1 MKRIYSR
8 ILLAAACLSLS
19 GSVQVFGKGGKTT
32 GPEMKTG
39 DLEEVERLDGAT
51 VSRRSLGAAI
61 SEIIVDD
68 LVKYPDLTLTNAL
81 QGRAAGLITISG
93 DGGLGVNSSSIYVR
107 GQHAGGTAAIV
118 VVDGI
123 ERSIDD
129 ISAEEIGSIEILK
142 DAPAKIIYGP
152 RATNGVILVTTKRGV
167 ADTRVI
173 NATLEYGV
181 TPVTRMP
188 SYLNAYDYAT
198 LYNEA
203 RGNDGLADYYLP
215 YQLEGYRNSSGENDM
230 LYPDIDWYKRF
241 TKNIGTYRKA
251 SVEFRGGSE
260 RARYALVTTYTGGSG
275 YEKVADEAQLHRF
288 NIRGNL
294 DIKIN
299 DFLTASA
306 DVAARLETK
315 TWYGMSSSNL
325 FGKLSTYRPNEY
337 PFMMTAEECGLEP
350 NEDGSPYYGGSLL
363 HTDNVYVDMTYGG
376 DKDERYV
383 NSQTDLGLKF
393 NFDKFVKGLFADAFI
408 TFDNYSYQNTA
419 MTRTYAT
426 YAVDGYLDEYG
437 QQQMRVSQVKKLN
450 QSDDINVSSH
460 VTTRTMGFR
469 VDGGYRGQAGK
480 HEYSAVAAFRY
491 YKDEVP
497 GANQNCVTS
506 NATLRLNYG
515 WNSRFYAEAILGVTG
530 SNQFLDNRFLFV
542 GSGSIAY
549 VLSDAPYIKVKV
561 SGGRLGY
568 NPNGN
573 YLLYKTAWANAG
585 TYSLGNNNNT
595 SVHIT
600 NINRVGN
607 PQIGWVTQ
615 TEGNIGFEGS
625 LLDNRLSFAVDGFV
639 ERRDNI
645 ITGLNS
651 KFSELIGPYTP
662 SFNYGSVRNAGA
674 ELDIAWSDMAAG
686 GDFRYSVGAN
696 VSFSR
701 NCVIKTD
708 EVDGIE
714 SYRSVVGHPT
724 SAIFGLRSEG
734 LFGRD
739 VDIEGHPKQLYGYYT
754 DGDVA
759 YKDLNGDG
767 FVDDKDQTYLGQT
780 FPLASLGID
789 IDLKYKG
796 FGLYILGTANLG
808 QSVILS
814 NNYYQN
820 SGSNS
825 YSTYALNRW
834 HPVNNPEGT
843 LPRLTTT
850 SGGNSYLTSDF
861 WMRKG
866 SWFRL
871 KNVELSYTLQS
882 RKANSFCKSA
892 KFFARGTNLFVLS
905 GIKELDP
912 ERLDAGVTNYPVF
925 RTVTCGVTVGF

>member
-1 MKRIYSR
+1 MNTYIR
-8 ILLAAACLSLS
+8 ILLAFAFLSLIGGANVS
-19 GSVQVFGKGGKTT
+19 GKDKKPSASEIGSGTN
-32 GPEMKTG
+32 
-39 DLEEVERLDGAT
+39 DVERLDGAS
-51 VSRRSLGAAI
+51 VSQHSLGAAI
-61 SEIIVDD
+61 SGINVDD

-81 QGRAAGLITISG
+81 QGRAAGLFVISG
-93 DGGLGVNSSSIYVR
+93 NGGLGANSSSLYVR
-107 GQHAGGTAAIV
+107 GQHAAGTSAIV

-152 RATNGVILVTTKRGV
+152 RATNGVILVTTKRGE
-167 ADTRVI
+167 AHKRII

-188 SYLNAYDYAT
+188 SYLNAYDYAV

-215 YQLEGYRNSSGENDM
+215 YQLEGYMNSTGENDM
-230 LYPDIDWYKRF
+230 LYPNIDWYNRF
-241 TKNIGTYRKA
+241 TRDFGTYRKA
-251 SVEFRGGSE
+251 SVEFRGGND
-260 RARYALVTTYTGGSG
+260 RARYALVATYTGGSG
-275 YEKVADEAQLHRF
+275 YEKVADAAQLHRF
-288 NIRGNL
+288 NLRGNL

-315 TWYGMSSSNL
+315 SWYGMSSSSL

-337 PFMMTAEECGLEP
+337 PFMMTAVECGLEP
-350 NEDGSPYYGGSLL
+350 NEDGSPYYGGSLQ
-363 HTDNVYVDMTYGG
+363 HTDNVYVDMTFGG

-383 NSQTDLGLKF
+383 NSQTDIGLNF
-393 NFDKFVKGLFADAFI
+393 NFDKYVKGLFADAFI

-426 YAVDGYLDEYG
+426 YAVDGYMDEYG
-437 QQQMRVSQVKKLN
+437 QQQMRIVQVKKLN
-450 QSDDINVSSH
+450 QSDDINISNH

-469 VDGGYRGQAGK
+469 VDGGYKGSAGK

-497 GANQNCVTS
+497 GANQDCVTS

-515 WNSRFYAEAILGVTG
+515 WNSKLFAEAVLGVTG

-542 GSGSIAY
+542 GSGSLAY
-549 VLSDAPYIKVKV
+549 VISEAPYIKVKA

-568 NPNGN
+568 NPKGN

-585 TYSLGNNNNT
+585 SYALGNNNNT

-600 NINRVGN
+600 NISRVGN
-607 PQIGWVTQ
+607 PQINWVTQ
-615 TEGNIGFEGS
+615 TEGNIGIEGT
-625 LLDNRLSFAVDGFV
+625 LLDNRLSFEMNGFV
-639 ERRDNI
+639 TRRDNVL
-645 ITGLNS
+645 TGLNS
-651 KFSELIGPYTP
+651 KFSDLIGQYSP

-674 ELDIAWSDMAAG
+674 ELDIAWTDKVCS

-708 EVDGIE
+708 EVEGIE
-714 SYRSVVGHPT
+714 SYRSAIGHPT

-739 VDIEGHPKQLYGYYT
+739 VSIADHPKQLYGYYT
-754 DGDVA
+754 EGDLA
-759 YKDLNGDG
+759 YKDLNGDNL
-767 FVDDKDQTYLGQT
+767 VDDKDKTYLGQT
-780 FPLASLGID
+780 FPLAALGIN
-789 IDLKYKG
+789 IDLNYKG
-796 FGLYILGTANLG
+796 IGLYILGTAEIG
-808 QSVILS
+808 QSVLLS
-814 NNYYQN
+814 NAYYQN
-820 SGSNS
+820 TGSDS

-850 SGGNSYLTSDF
+850 SGSNSYLTSDF
-861 WMRKG
+861 WMRDG

-871 KNVELSYTLQS
+871 KNVELSYTLRS
-882 RKANSFCKSA
+882 KKAKAFCKSS
-892 KFFARGTNLFVLS
+892 KFFVRGTNLFVIS
-905 GIKELDP
+905 GIKDLDP
-912 ERLDAGVTNYPVF
+912 ERIDAGVTNYPVF
-925 RTVTCGVTVGF
+925 RTATCGVTVGF